1 MRQDYSLSFSGGNDK
16 TKYFVHGG
24 YIKQEGQVIT
34 SKFERINTRLNAE
47 TKVKDWLKLG
57 TKSAFSYSN
66 QNFPNQKGNAFAN
79 NAQYIRSMSNIYPVY
94 MRDGAGSFLL
104 DQDNNP
110 EYDFGENQ
118 RGRTVNV
125 NRPVLQP
132 SNLVAPAL
140 LNDIQRQRYYS
151 NLNGY
156 VDITF
161 FERFYASQQYVL

>member
-1 MRQDYSLSFSGGNDK
+1 MGLA
-16 TKYFVHGG
+16 V
-24 YIKQEGQVIT
+24 
-34 SKFERINTRLNAE
+34 
-47 TKVKDWLKLG
+47 
-57 TKSAFSYSN
+57 
-66 QNFPNQKGNAFAN
+66 
-79 NAQYIRSMSNIYPVY
+79 
-94 MRDGAGSFLL
+94 FLL

-161 FERFYASQQYVL
+161 FERFLRFAAICPVKCTYSTDLILIIRTMEMTRMWVDVFSAKKILPMLGPGITN